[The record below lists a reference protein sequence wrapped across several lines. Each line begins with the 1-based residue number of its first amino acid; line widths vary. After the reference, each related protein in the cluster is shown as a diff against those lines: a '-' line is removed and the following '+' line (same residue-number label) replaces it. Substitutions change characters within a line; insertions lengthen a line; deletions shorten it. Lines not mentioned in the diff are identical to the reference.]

1 MTVDEMVYNLQT
13 NFLHIFFDFGT
24 TLLDTQGLKAP
35 DDKRATKILNKIPM
49 VFQLF
54 FFSSY
59 CTLYNTKLPLKKHIN
74 LESRKVRI

>member
-49 VFQLF
+49 VLQLF
-54 FFSSY
+54 FFF
-59 CTLYNTKLPLKKHIN
+59 
-74 LESRKVRI
+74 